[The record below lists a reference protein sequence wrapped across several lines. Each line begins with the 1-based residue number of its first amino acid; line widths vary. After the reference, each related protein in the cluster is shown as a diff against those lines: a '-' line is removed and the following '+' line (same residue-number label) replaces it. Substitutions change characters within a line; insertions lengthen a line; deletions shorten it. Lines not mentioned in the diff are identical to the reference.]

1 MPDAEIRNEPARI
14 AKAASTPGN
23 TRRRFRALCTLA
35 ELHGFREE
43 CRAGR
48 CRAVGKCTGGPRGTF
63 SRFGIPACLLREWLL
78 LGGGGNAQEAI
89 AGALLKRKPPVRLYR
104 PSAHPW
110 NELPATRPKPQDFV
124 SRKEGPRCGGE
135 DGAGRYG

>member
-1 MPDAEIRNEPARI
+1 MPDAETRNEPDRI

-63 SRFGIPACLLREWLL
+63 SRFGIPACLLREHLL
-78 LGGGGNAQEAI
+78 LGGEGDAQEAI
-89 AGALLKRKPPVRLYR
+89 TRALLKRKPPVRLYR

-124 SRKEGPRCGGE
+124 SRKQGPRCGGE
-135 DGAGRYG
+135 DSAGRYG